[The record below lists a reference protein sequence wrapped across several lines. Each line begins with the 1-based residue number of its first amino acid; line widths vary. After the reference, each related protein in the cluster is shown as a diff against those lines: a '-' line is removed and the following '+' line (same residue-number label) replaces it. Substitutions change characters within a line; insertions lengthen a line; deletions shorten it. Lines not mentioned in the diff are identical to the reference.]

1 MRGALSR
8 IDRFWY
14 RPAPATRLAAL
25 RIIIGGF
32 ALGYV
37 VIRGPHLMG
46 YADFDASQFEP
57 TGVTSVLSGTLS
69 DDVLGALV
77 MITILAGVAFVT
89 GAGYRVTGPI
99 FAMLLLFVT
108 GYRNSFGQ
116 IFHTENL
123 MVIHVMVLALAP
135 AADSVS
141 LDAWR
146 RGETRTLEPDGR
158 YGWAIQLM
166 CLLTVL
172 TYFISG
178 QTKLRNA
185 GLEWVTT
192 DTLRNFVAYDNL
204 RKAELG
210 DSYSF
215 IGAALVAHGWLFKP
229 LAAFTLA
236 AELGAPLAMLGGRVA
251 KLWALSAWL
260 FHVGILAVMAILFPY
275 PLAGVAFAPFFP
287 VEQLWR
293 PFKRLV
299 QYRPEIRP
307 IRVPSLRGKG

>member
-1 MRGALSR
+1 MKGALSR
-8 IDRFWY
+8 IDHFWY

-37 VIRGPHLMG
+37 VIRGPYLMG

-57 TGVTSVLSGTLS
+57 TGVTSVLSGTLP
-69 DDVLGALV
+69 DDVLRALV
-77 MITILAGVAFVT
+77 AITIVTGVAFVA

-123 MVIHVMVLALAP
+123 MVIHVMVLTLAP
-135 AADSVS
+135 AADAVS

-146 RGETRTLEPDGR
+146 RGQTRTPEPDGR

-192 DTLRNFVAYDNL
+192 DSLRNFIAYDNL

-210 DSYSF
+210 DTYSF

-229 LAAFTLA
+229 LAAFALA
-236 AELGAPLAMLGGRVA
+236 VELGAPLAMLGGRVA

-260 FHVGILAVMAILFPY
+260 FHVGVLVVMAILFPY
-275 PLAGVAFAPFFP
+275 SLAGVAFAPFFP

-293 PFKRLV
+293 PMKRLLR
-299 QYRPEIRP
+299 YLPEMRHV
-307 IRVPSLRGKG
+307 RVPSLRGRG

>member
-1 MRGALSR
+1 MRGVLSR
-8 IDRFWY
+8 VDRFWY
-14 RPAPATRLAAL
+14 RPVPATRLAAL

-32 ALGYV
+32 TLGYV
-37 VIRGPHLMG
+37 VIRRPHLMG

-57 TGVTSVLSGTLS
+57 TGVTSALSGTVP
-69 DDVLGALV
+69 DDLLRVLVVL
-77 MITILAGVAFVT
+77 TILAGVAFVT
-89 GAGYRVTGPI
+89 GTGFRATGPI

-108 GYRNSFGQ
+108 SYRNSFGQ

-123 MVIHVMVLALAP
+123 MVLHVMVLSLTP
-135 AADSVS
+135 AADAVSV
-141 LDAWR
+141 DAWR
-146 RGETRTLEPDGR
+146 RGETRASEPDGR
-158 YGWAIQLM
+158 YGWGIQLM

-185 GLEWVTT
+185 GLDWMTT

-215 IGAALVAHGWLFKP
+215 LGAALVSHGWLFKP

-236 AELGAPLAMLGGRVA
+236 AELGAPLAMLGGRIA
-251 KLWALSAWL
+251 KLWALSVWL
-260 FHVGILAVMAILFPY
+260 FHVGILLVMAILFPY

-287 VEQLWR
+287 VEELWR
-293 PFKRLV
+293 PVKRLMR
-299 QYRPEIRP
+299 YRPEMRRL
-307 IRVPSLRGKG
+307 RVPSTRGKG

>member
-1 MRGALSR
+1 VRRVLSR

-37 VIRGPHLMG
+37 LIRGPYLMG
-46 YADFDASQFEP
+46 YADFDASQFQP
-57 TGVTSVLSGTLS
+57 TGVTSVLSGTLP
-69 DDVLGALV
+69 DDVLRALV
-77 MITILAGVAFVT
+77 AITIVAGVAFVA
-89 GAGYRVTGPI
+89 GAGYRITGPI
-99 FAMLLLFVT
+99 FAMLLLFVI

-135 AADSVS
+135 AADAVS
-141 LDAWR
+141 LDSWR
-146 RGETRTLEPDGR
+146 RGEPRTPEPDGR

-192 DTLRNFVAYDNL
+192 DSLRNFIAYDNL

-215 IGAALVAHGWLFKP
+215 IGAALVTHGWMFKP
-229 LAAFTLA
+229 LAAFALA
-236 AELGAPLAMLGGRVA
+236 VELGAPLAMLGGRIA

-260 FHVGILAVMAILFPY
+260 FHVGVLVLMAILFPY
-275 PLAGVAFAPFFP
+275 SLAGVAFAPFFP

-293 PFKRLV
+293 PLKRLA
-299 QYRPEIRP
+299 RFMPELPHIRLP
-307 IRVPSLRGKG
+307 PLRGRG